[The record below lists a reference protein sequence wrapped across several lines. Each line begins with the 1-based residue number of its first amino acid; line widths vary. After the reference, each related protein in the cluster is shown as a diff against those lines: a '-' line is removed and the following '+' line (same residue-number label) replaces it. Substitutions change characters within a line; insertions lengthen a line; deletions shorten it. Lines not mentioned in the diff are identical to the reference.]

1 MRLQTESRPTVAI
14 LFLALLLPLWAAAP
28 VAAQVSRL
36 GSSFSVPLLAPASV
50 RFEGVAYDSINNVY
64 LAITGAVTIRGRF
77 IRPDGTFVGDS
88 FRIDSFTGPTLYAQ
102 CPSIAFNPMTGTFLV
117 AWSDG
122 RGGGAYP
129 DLYGRVVAFSAGGV
143 PAFISSDTMFS
154 SAGGFSWWE
163 ARPGIA
169 YSTTSRQ
176 FLVTWRQLSDAEIH
190 GRMVNDAGAP
200 VSGDIQITQDT
211 FGEDLP
217 AVSYNPAT
225 DQFLVGYSGWAPDY
239 NFSEARWV
247 QAGANAGPVGTPMRI
262 VNSRQGV
269 WAGDA
274 AYNSVTGKSFF
285 FYASYAAPLGIYAQR
300 FNRDGSFDGGQFAV
314 STHYYAYDAM
324 SVAYNPVSN
333 TFALVTHS
341 STAEN
346 AVVELHQ
353 DGTPVDNGIIATTI
367 GGTGNFNPQI
377 ASHQTS
383 AQWLLVTSNQFN
395 TMFGQFVQT
404 AAREPGGP
412 PGPVGVSVTKSSPA
426 NGTGGLAIPV
436 TLSWAAVP
444 GATGYQVCVD
454 TINNDA
460 CDNGWTSVGM
470 NLSASVSN
478 LSAGTTYYWQ
488 LQATVNG
495 SGISADSGT
504 WWGFT
509 VVWGVDPQTIDLSAA
524 AAPNGSWVFAEGAL
538 GLGPGFSTFYAIA
551 NENDGPAHV
560 RAWFVR
566 EGTGAVTFYE
576 TTVPART
583 RQTLDLSTMVGGAA
597 GSYAAVFQSVPSAAE
612 GIPSGRQVYVGR
624 SVYWGGTGGVLTGPG
639 HLKTGAFVA
648 PGGSLSTQWYFAE
661 GTRVTTPAGPFQTYY
676 LFFNPTQ
683 TAANITVEFL
693 SDDGTGLIT
702 TVNQTVAKQSRWTLS
717 TDQYPQLSYRNF
729 SARVIA
735 SAGIMAERSMY
746 WGPNWSAGHTG
757 FAGSIPSLD
766 WYFAE
771 GTAMTGFDT
780 YYLLLNPTSSTVTV
794 NATYQ
799 LSPANGVPQ
808 APVARSYSLLPNSRK
823 TVYLPGEVGYQ
834 TGVASEFHA
843 SAAVVVERSMYWG
856 TSWTEGSTV
865 LGATAPA
872 TEWHLPEGSTMNG
885 FETFLLL
892 SNPNTTDAMVAI
904 TTFSSTGEPETYAV
918 TVFARTRLTVYMNN
932 QTPAA
937 NAPVWTT
944 IQGKAFSVRVGAS
957 GTPLP
962 IVAEEA
968 VYWKQLGAGQ
978 YWRGGDATLG
988 FPVIK

>member
-1 MRLQTESRPTVAI
+1 MRLQPESRPTVAI
-14 LFLALLLPLWAAAP
+14 LFVALLLPLCAAAP

-36 GSSFSVPLLAPASV
+36 GPSFSVPLLAPASV

-64 LAITGAVTIRGRF
+64 LAITGAVTIRGQF
-77 IRPDGTFVGDS
+77 IRPDGTFVGGS
-88 FRIDSFTGPTLYAQ
+88 FRIDSFNGPTLYAQ
-102 CPSIAFNPMTGTFLV
+102 CPSVKFNPMTGTFLV

-122 RGGGAYP
+122 RGGGRYP
-129 DLYGRVVAFSAGGV
+129 DLYGRVVGFSAGGA
-143 PAFISSDTMFS
+143 PTFISSDTMFS

-169 YSTTSRQ
+169 YSTASRQ
-176 FLVTWRQLSDAEIH
+176 FLVAWRQLSDAEIH
-190 GRMVNDAGAP
+190 GRMVSDTGAP
-200 VSGDIQITQDT
+200 LSGDLQISQDT

-217 AVSYNPAT
+217 AVTYNPAT

-262 VNSRQGV
+262 LNSRQGV
-269 WAGDA
+269 WGGDA
-274 AYNSVTGKSFF
+274 AYNPVTGKSFVF
-285 FYASYAAPLGIYAQR
+285 FASYNAPLGIYAQR
-300 FNRDGSFDGGQFAV
+300 FNPDGTFDGGPFAV
-314 STHYYAYDAM
+314 STRYFAYDAI

-341 STAEN
+341 SSAEN
-346 AVVELHQ
+346 AVIELHQ
-353 DGTPVDNGIIATTI
+353 DGTPVDNGIIATAI
-367 GGTGNFNPQI
+367 GGAGNFNPQI
-377 ASHQTS
+377 ASHQTQ

-404 AAREPGGP
+404 AAREGGGAPPPPTGP
-412 PGPVGVSVTKSSPA
+412 PTFDP
-426 NGTGGLAIPV
+426 
-436 TLSWAAVP
+436 
-444 GATGYQVCVD
+444 QV
-454 TINNDA
+454 I
-460 CDNGWTSVGM
+460 
-470 NLSASVSN
+470 NLSA
-478 LSAGTTYYWQ
+478 
-488 LQATVNG
+488 AT
-495 SGISADSGT
+495 
-504 WWGFT
+504 
-509 VVWGVDPQTIDLSAA
+509 
-524 AAPNGSWVFAEGAL
+524 APNGSWVFAEGAL
-538 GLGPGFSTFYAIA
+538 GLAPGFSTFYAIA

-566 EGTGAVTFYE
+566 EDTGAVTPYE
-576 TTVPART
+576 ITVPART
-583 RQTLDLSTMVGGAA
+583 RQTLDLSTLVGGAD

-612 GIPSGRQVYVGR
+612 SIPSGRQVYVGR
-624 SVYWGGTGGVLTGPG
+624 TVYWGDTSGPLTGPG

-676 LFFNPTQ
+676 LFFNPNQ
-683 TAANITVEFL
+683 TPANITVEFL
-693 SDDGTGLIT
+693 SDNGGGLIT

-717 TDQYPQLSYRNF
+717 TDLYPELSYRNF
-729 SARVIA
+729 SAHITSSV
-735 SAGIMAERSMY
+735 GIVAERSMY
-746 WGPNWSAGHTG
+746 WGPNLSAGHTG
-757 FAGSIPSLD
+757 FAGSIPSPN

-780 YYLLLNPTSSTVTV
+780 YYLLLNPTPSTVTV
-794 NATYQ
+794 DATYQ
-799 LSPANGVPQ
+799 LSPLNGVPQ
-808 APVARSYSLLPNSRK
+808 SPVTRTYTVRPNSRQ

-892 SNPNTTDAMVAI
+892 SNPNTADATVAI
-904 TTFSSTGEPETYAV
+904 TTFSSTGEQETQAV
-918 TVFARTRLTVYMNN
+918 TVFAKTRLTVYMNN
-932 QTPAA
+932 TDARA

-944 IQGKAFSVRVGAS
+944 IRDKAFSMRVGAS

-968 VYWKQLGAGQ
+968 VYWNRRQDAGPS
-978 YWRGGDATLG
+978 WRGGDATLG
-988 FPVIK
+988 FPVIR